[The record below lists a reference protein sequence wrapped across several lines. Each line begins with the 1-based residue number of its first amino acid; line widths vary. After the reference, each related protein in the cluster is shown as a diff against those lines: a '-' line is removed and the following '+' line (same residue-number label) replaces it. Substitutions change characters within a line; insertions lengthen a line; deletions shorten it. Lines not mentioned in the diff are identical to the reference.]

1 MDHRKQSDKSEFGH
15 YDRVRSCLVFF
26 SVNMFGSV
34 FIVTKFIRLTRAFV
48 DLLGTKTG
56 LFLDYALHFLG
67 KSVIITV
74 FDYKGFS

>member
-1 MDHRKQSDKSEFGH
+1 
-15 YDRVRSCLVFF
+15 
-26 SVNMFGSV
+26 MFGSV

-67 KSVIITV
+67 KSVIIIV